1 MALPGVPFHPFENL
15 SMSRTS
21 ALALTALACAT
32 SSTPFADPVQL
43 EEIVVTA
50 TGTPQPIE
58 DVQASV
64 QVIDRQ
70 TLSQHSAH
78 SVTEVLKSATG
89 VQTNNSGASGAIS
102 IRGFNSN
109 QSLVLIN
116 GQRRTNNY
124 SSNNP
129 NQISTFDIE
138 RIEIVRGPMSSLYGS
153 DALGG
158 VVNIITRQPG
168 EDSGFS
174 AQMTAGAAREGRET
188 LQTGLNASFGNSTLG
203 HLLTLEQEQRQPLR
217 HDDSTQDDAGRLINL
232 SAAYRGKWSPDGVQS
247 LGWEVEIF
255 DRDNDRDAEVLV
267 RRPGGGKPTF
277 DSVAYSNYEDERR
290 NFYGLDYQ
298 RQIGAGE
305 LKLRTSYG
313 RSSGAT
319 NRSFPETLKENTLYK
334 QYQSDA
340 FYRVPLFGEH
350 KLTLGG
356 GYNHDKLDVTIN
368 SQPASRNNRFL
379 LLQNEWQINDAWTLV
394 AGGRYDRFDD
404 FGNAF
409 TPKASLG
416 WDDDGWRARLGYGK
430 GFRAPSLLEQYA
442 SFSRAGGT
450 TIITG
455 NPNLQPEQSQS
466 WELAL
471 GRTLGNLNLDAVL
484 HHSDVDDLI
493 NARLVRSVPIVGG
506 RYLGFYE
513 YENVDK
519 ARIRGLELNAQWK
532 ATNALTLQAGY
543 DWLDAVDANTGLRL
557 EGRASRTARLEGS
570 YALTSDWRITT
581 RARHIG
587 GYLSR
592 KPDCRANCQLF
603 NTRQSL
609 VDLNIRHYLTEQVEL
624 FGGIDNLFDQ
634 RDPSNYVNNNAGTG
648 GGRTDPD
655 ARYFYVGGRVE
666 F

>member
-1 MALPGVPFHPFENL
+1 
-15 SMSRTS
+15 MSRIP

-32 SSTPFADPVQL
+32 SSSLFAAPLEL
-43 EEIVVTA
+43 EEMVVTA

-70 TLSQHSAH
+70 ELNQHSAH

-89 VQTNNSGASGAIS
+89 VQTNNSGATGAVS

-168 EDSGFS
+168 EDPGIST
-174 AQMTAGAAREGRET
+174 QVTAGAAREGRET
-188 LQTGLNASFGNSTLG
+188 LQTGLNARFGDSTLG
-203 HLLTLEQEQRQPLR
+203 HSLTLEQEQRQPLR

-232 SAAYRGKWSPDGVQS
+232 SAAYRGRWAPDEVQS
-247 LGWEVEIF
+247 LGWAVEIF
-255 DRDNDRDAEVLV
+255 DRDNDRDAEALV
-267 RRPGGGKPTF
+267 RRPGGGPPVF
-277 DSVAYSNYEDERR
+277 DSVAYSNYEDEQR

-298 RQIGAGE
+298 RLIGAGE
-305 LKLRTSYG
+305 LKLRSSYG

-340 FYRVPLFGEH
+340 QYSLPLFDSH

-356 GYNHDKLDVTIN
+356 GYKRDELDVTIN
-368 SQPASRNNRFL
+368 SQSAARDNSFA
-379 LLQNEWQINDAWTLV
+379 LLQDEWQINEAWTLV

-404 FGNAF
+404 FDNAL

-416 WDDDGWRARLGYGK
+416 WSDEGWRARLGYGE

-442 SFSRAGGT
+442 SFSRGGGSSV
-450 TIITG
+450 ITG
-455 NPNLQPEQSQS
+455 NPELQPEQSKS
-466 WELAL
+466 WELAF
-471 GRTLGNLNLDAVL
+471 GRTLGNLDLDAVL

-493 NARLVRSVPIVGG
+493 NSRLVRSVPIGGG
-506 RYLGFYE
+506 RFRGFYE

-519 ARIRGLELNAQWK
+519 ARIRGLELNAKWQ
-532 ATNALTLQAGY
+532 ASDALTLQAGY
-543 DWLDAVDANTGLRL
+543 DWLDAIDANTDQRL
-557 EGRASRTARLEGS
+557 EGRARRTYRLESS
-570 YALTSDWRITT
+570 YALADDWRFTA
-581 RARHIG
+581 RARHTG
-587 GYLSR
+587 DYLSR
-592 KPDCRANCQLF
+592 KPDCRVNCPLYD
-603 NTRQSL
+603 TRQTL
-609 VDLNIRHYLTEQVEL
+609 VDLNISHNLTEQVEL
-624 FGGIDNLFDQ
+624 FTGIDNVFDQ

-648 GGRTDPD
+648 GGRSDPD
-655 ARYFYVGGRVE
+655 ARYFYVGSRVE